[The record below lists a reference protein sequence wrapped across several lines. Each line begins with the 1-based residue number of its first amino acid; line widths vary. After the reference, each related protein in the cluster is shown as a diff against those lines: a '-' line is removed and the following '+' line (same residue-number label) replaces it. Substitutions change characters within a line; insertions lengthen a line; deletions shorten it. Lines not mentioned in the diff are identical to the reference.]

1 LKRKKNLIEPFPT
14 TLIQIATNICSILQS
29 MHATMKLKDDE
40 VVNKVLTYHYIYA
53 MIWGFGGGI
62 SYVNNPELI
71 AIIEE
76 VFPDITFPRAESIFD
91 NFINPDTQQSFVNW
105 TTKVPEFV
113 FDKDAQFFDLLVP
126 TIDTIKY
133 SNIIEQM
140 LSIEKPL
147 ILTGESGVGKSVLV
161 ANLLT
166 DLK

>member
-1 LKRKKNLIEPFPT
+1 
-14 TLIQIATNICSILQS
+14 
-29 MHATMKLKDDE
+29 
-40 VVNKVLTYHYIYA
+40 
-53 MIWGFGGGI
+53 
-62 SYVNNPELI
+62 
-71 AIIEE
+71 
-76 VFPDITFPRAESIFD
+76 
-91 NFINPDTQQSFVNW
+91 
-105 TTKVPEFV
+105 VPEFV

>member
-1 LKRKKNLIEPFPT
+1 
-14 TLIQIATNICSILQS
+14 
-29 MHATMKLKDDE
+29 M
-40 VVNKVLTYHYIYA
+40 V
-53 MIWGFGGGI
+53 WGFGGGI
-62 SYVNNPELI
+62 SYVNNAELI
-71 AIIEE
+71 TIIEE

-91 NFINPDTQQSFVNW
+91 HFINPDTQQGFVNW
-105 TTKVPEFV
+105 STKVPEFV